1 MEEIDLGRL
10 SLPEL
15 TELLHRIAD
24 EIQLRAME
32 EAGKSEDQR
41 GRVQPGRR

>member
-1 MEEIDLGRL
+1 MEIDLGRL

-15 TELLHRIAD
+15 VELMHLVAD

-32 EAGKSEDQR
+32 EAGKDED
-41 GRVQPGRR
+41 RRAELQLGG